1 MVAAMRDS
9 SRDYQTYWIR
19 DGLWYGKMRN
29 LGSTDSCSLPED
41 KVAQIPEPD
50 RTIIL
55 DEVKG
60 NPSFCAK
67 IVQCMETRKDWVHRI
82 SAAAK
87 EAVVNEMDPS
97 KFPERK
103 GDWPKLRERV
113 RDLAQYVKD
122 EAARA
127 AAKLTLPQKIAVVK
141 QIAAGGLKTRGLSG
155 LGDLGQWDIL
165 ASLAG
170 SLVSAGA
177 SVYGAKVTADA
188 QQDIAKLNASA
199 AMQNA
204 QAQMAIAN
212 ANAAIA
218 GAQAQIANP
227 ISSTLSTL
235 TTTTVAGIP
244 VIIPIIGIVG
254 LGIYLATKK
263 K

>member
-1 MVAAMRDS
+1 MVSAMRDS
-9 SRDYQTYWIR
+9 TLNYKTYWLQ
-19 DGLWYGKMRN
+19 DGFKYGTMRN
-29 LGSTDSCSLPED
+29 LGSSDSCAIPAD
-41 KVAQIPEPD
+41 KLSKIPEPD
-50 RTIIL
+50 RTILL

-60 NPSFCAK
+60 NPAFCAK
-67 IVQCMETRKDWVHRI
+67 IVKCMETRPDWAHRI
-82 SAAAK
+82 STAAK
-87 EAVVNEMDPS
+87 ESIVNEMDPT

-113 RDLAQYVKD
+113 REMADFVHK
-122 EAARA
+122 EVSRA
-127 AAKLTLPQKIAVVK
+127 ADALTLPEKIQVVKKIARGDIQVK
-141 QIAAGGLKTRGLSG
+141 GLSG

-170 SLVSAGA
+170 SLISAGS

-188 QQDIAKLNASA
+188 QQDIAKINATA

-218 GAQAQIANP
+218 SAQTQISSP
-227 ISSTLSTL
+227 ISSTISSL
-235 TTTTVAGIP
+235 TTSTVAGIP
-244 VIIPIIGIVG
+244 VIIPVLGAVG
-254 LGIYLATKK
+254 FALWFAFKK